1 MLRLLIWLHR
11 WLSEWHSSEMR
22 KQEDREWEVRDRNS
36 RRRWEAEGGP
46 REVSED
52 AWSKEGVNAGA
63 SKLKKPRK
71 RPKWDI
77 EKKPGKSAGLILSRS
92 LLILVSVFLFGF
104 IALGGCF
111 ILLIIFAITAGGGAS
126 RR

>member
-11 WLSEWHSSEMR
+11 WLSEWHSSEVR
-22 KQEDREWEVRDRNS
+22 KQEDREWEVRDRNR

-52 AWSKEGVNAGA
+52 AWSQGEHDGSPNRF
-63 SKLKKPRK
+63 KKSRK
-71 RPKWDI
+71 RLKWDI
-77 EKKPGKSAGLILSRS
+77 EKKPGKSAGLVLSRS
-92 LLILVSVFLFGF
+92 LLILISVILFGF
-104 IALGGCF
+104 IAFGGCMF
-111 ILLIIFAITAGGGAS
+111 LLIIFAITMGGAAN